1 MREKRTV
8 LNYLAEKE
16 WLIMSLWFGLSF
28 IGAILEIS
36 RHNIN
41 NYLIFKDVF
50 FHVIHQQPLYIP
62 YPADYYDVNLYGPV
76 FSIVIAPFA
85 GLDTNL
91 GAILWS
97 LAGSAVLFYAI
108 RQLPLTRLH
117 QNIILLLCIMEI
129 MGAASWFQM
138 NQFIG
143 AFIILTFTHTIKGKE
158 LWAAFFIVLGT
169 LTKFYGIV
177 GLAFFF
183 FSPNPKRFIGG
194 LFLWGAVLFVLPMAI
209 SSPQY
214 IIQCYF
220 DWYAALIHKNE
231 LNEGVSTLFQDISA
245 GGFIKRVFHLPGLS
259 NNVVLIPAI
268 ALFLLQYTRL
278 QDRYNSRYRLYILC
292 STLMFPVLFSTSSES
307 PTYIIALPAV
317 CIWYVMQPYTRR
329 NNIFMFFAIILISFS
344 HSDLLTPWVRKN
356 IAIPYAIKAL
366 PCLVLWLMIAYDIYA
381 RKYLLKKDASPAP
394 ARELTP
400 AAVL

>member
-1 MREKRTV
+1 
-8 LNYLAEKE
+8 
-16 WLIMSLWFGLSF
+16 
-28 IGAILEIS
+28 
-36 RHNIN
+36 
-41 NYLIFKDVF
+41 
-50 FHVIHQQPLYIP
+50 
-62 YPADYYDVNLYGPV
+62 
-76 FSIVIAPFA
+76 
-85 GLDTNL
+85 
-91 GAILWS
+91 
-97 LAGSAVLFYAI
+97 
-108 RQLPLTRLH
+108 
-117 QNIILLLCIMEI
+117 
-129 MGAASWFQM
+129 
-138 NQFIG
+138 
-143 AFIILTFTHTIKGKE
+143 
-158 LWAAFFIVLGT
+158 
-169 LTKFYGIV
+169 
-177 GLAFFF
+177 
-183 FSPNPKRFIGG
+183 
-194 LFLWGAVLFVLPMAI
+194 
-209 SSPQY
+209 SPQY

-220 DWYAALIHKNE
+220 DWYGALVHKNE

-344 HSDLLTPWVRKN
+344 HSDVLTPWVRKH

-381 RKYLLKKDASPAP
+381 RKYLLKKEVSPTP
-394 ARELTP
+394 ARELKP
-400 AAVL
+400 ATVL